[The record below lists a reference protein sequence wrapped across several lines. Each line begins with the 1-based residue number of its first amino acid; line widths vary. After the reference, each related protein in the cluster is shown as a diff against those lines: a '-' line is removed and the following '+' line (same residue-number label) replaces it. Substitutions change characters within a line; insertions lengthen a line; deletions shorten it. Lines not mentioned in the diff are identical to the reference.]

1 MIRTAFCLVAALLVL
16 NCSANAAET
25 NSVPSPN
32 NYPSMVDA
40 DGSLQFKFGDE
51 RLVLPR
57 GLQPSLLRTT
67 SGALVVQGQ
76 VPEKPQPTSRM
87 VYPSAMETRIS
98 RDNGVTWQVIPRK
111 LHENGVNLEGGAVQL
126 RDGTILA
133 LDTYVMPG
141 ANAGEG
147 IGQLYF
153 STNDWHTLEGPVDVS
168 FDLPKANFY
177 GSADDG
183 GHPHNAMRL
192 HRRILELPNGDL
204 LTTIYGWLEGDN
216 TPSQYQPKM
225 KKTRVM
231 LVRSSDKG
239 RHWKFVS
246 TVAADSTVGTEG
258 YDEAVLARVSKGD
271 SAGQLICQ
279 MRTGRE
285 LREATSDNEGV
296 TWTAAVPRVFAGLDV
311 YRTELWIDMFRGMK
325 ALGGRI
331 LDEKNPEDLRGAVV
345 DPDLIELR
353 SGLLVAAFGVRI
365 TQKDCWRNPHHP
377 WNGNYLAV
385 SSDHGK
391 TWKNVIR
398 MTSGVLTTHYM

>member
-1 MIRTAFCLVAALLVL
+1 
-16 NCSANAAET
+16 
-25 NSVPSPN
+25 
-32 NYPSMVDA
+32 
-40 DGSLQFKFGDE
+40 
-51 RLVLPR
+51 
-57 GLQPSLLRTT
+57 
-67 SGALVVQGQ
+67 
-76 VPEKPQPTSRM
+76 
-87 VYPSAMETRIS
+87 
-98 RDNGVTWQVIPRK
+98 
-111 LHENGVNLEGGAVQL
+111 
-126 RDGTILA
+126 
-133 LDTYVMPG
+133 
-141 ANAGEG
+141 
-147 IGQLYF
+147 
-153 STNDWHTLEGPVDVS
+153 
-168 FDLPKANFY
+168 Y

-398 MTSGVLTTHYM
+398 MTSGVLTTHYMAIEESLTDNKIFVTYDLGGWGKGMKRGIWGRFVEVSSNLPTK